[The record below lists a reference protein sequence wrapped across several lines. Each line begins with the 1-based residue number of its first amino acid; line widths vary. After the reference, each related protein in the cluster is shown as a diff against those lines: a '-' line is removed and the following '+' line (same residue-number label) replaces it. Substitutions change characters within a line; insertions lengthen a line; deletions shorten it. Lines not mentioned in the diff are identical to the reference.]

1 VTLEE
6 ADLADIMLAV
16 QRVEHASADGWCE
29 LLGLVSRADDHQ
41 LDRII
46 TAANDLAAAAREIDG
61 WRHG

>member
-16 QRVEHASADGWCE
+16 HGWDS
-29 LLGLVSRADDHQ
+29 LLDLVSRADDHQ

-46 TAANDLAAAAREIDG
+46 TAALDLVDAAREIDG